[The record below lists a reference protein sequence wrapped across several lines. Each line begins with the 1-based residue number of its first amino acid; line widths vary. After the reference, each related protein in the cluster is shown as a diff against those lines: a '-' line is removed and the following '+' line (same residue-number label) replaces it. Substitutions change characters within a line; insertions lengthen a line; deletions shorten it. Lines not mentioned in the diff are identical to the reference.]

1 MKVIKATK
9 LGFCGGVRR
18 SLEKAVSLLRENKHV
33 YLSAPLIHNDAV
45 LASLCNKNNF
55 GGHTLHKC
63 YDCYPPE
70 GAVVLTPAH
79 GTKRQKLAALH
90 CAHCR
95 VTDTTCPKVQENFR
109 LIEEYTKAGYA
120 ILFAGFPR
128 HAETLAA
135 RTYSSTA
142 FFTIDKNF
150 LRNSNNSKS
159 FLYSSDNELNND
171 NCDTSDTSDNGTS
184 SPNYNKGN
192 NSKSFLYNSDNGLNN
207 NNGDNSDNCDNI
219 DKTLDGEPKGAS
231 GIFLPTLPNTL
242 ENATGRAVLMS
253 QTTFDEADFFAI
265 ASALRKKF
273 PSIKLRV
280 HNTICPATRLRQD
293 ALKALCKN
301 SQVEALIIA
310 GSKTSSNTMRLFD
323 IAKSSPKAAYLVS
336 TAKDLSA
343 LGEELKKYKCLGL
356 SGGSSTSPQVLE
368 EVEKALEKL

>member
-135 RTYSSTA
+135 LTYSSTA

-150 LRNSNNSKS
+150 LRN
-159 FLYSSDNELNND
+159 
-171 NCDTSDTSDNGTS
+171 
-184 SPNYNKGN
+184 GN

-219 DKTLDGEPKGAS
+219 DKTLDGEPQGAS
-231 GIFLPTLPNTL
+231 GIFLPALPNTL